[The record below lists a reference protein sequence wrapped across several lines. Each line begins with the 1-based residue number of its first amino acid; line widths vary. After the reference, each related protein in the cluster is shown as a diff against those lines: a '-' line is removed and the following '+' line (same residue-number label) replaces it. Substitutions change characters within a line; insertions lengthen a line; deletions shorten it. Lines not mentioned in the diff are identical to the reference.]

1 MLREIARIFET
12 EYNEKGRENDKDYL
26 ISVNHIP
33 EDGDY
38 VLLEEFEGGYKE
50 FERIK
55 VKKDKKTKK
64 VETVNPY
71 FDFIRSADYMSR
83 YLESNKA
90 IKDKNI
96 HSNNYL
102 TLFIKKENLFNKKI
116 NGKVLSEY
124 YEVFRNPYNNKYKY
138 PPIRN
143 SYEAAEQK
151 YGASNVERIDKIEK
165 WVKENLFEL
174 SNESDKTY
182 LKLFF
187 YCDDLETYRN
197 ESEKYILTNIYNSAD
212 YNVVINNKIYG
223 LPNNNMTLNQ
233 KKPYFEQKTRK
244 NPVPFLISQDE
255 VLLQKKMFDHL
266 KNVSEE
272 GNTNLYIN
280 DDSGISAFDNSEV
293 PKEDFSGYFMRIQ
306 KGMETEIHDFDTI
319 VNYTNA
325 RKPIHVRNVLEIE
338 NSDIQYEKIFTM
350 NKMKDTINK
359 TLFRG
364 YLTNNYFT
372 EAKDMN
378 IEYAYIKRN
387 IILSRNALFNWFYK
401 GVEHG
406 VWVVLNKSALDLI
419 KGSIFNNYI
428 NPAREQYNLYK
439 SLKIYFEKEESEN
452 IMMDVNT
459 LREKINSEITSS
471 IESDSEYF
479 FAVGQLANYFLSL
492 SKAKLKRHSLSNG
505 ILNAKSDVKIKSELH
520 KLFFKYN
527 NETQNS
533 RRFNNLY
540 SMINGYYPNGNVDV
554 DSLIRGYLHSS
565 LIYEKSN
572 KKNSD
577 NMSENLNSE
586 NEIREEVQ

>member
-1 MLREIARIFET
+1 MLREIAEIFEI
-12 EYNEKGRENDKDYL
+12 EYNEKSREDNKDYI

-38 VLLEEFEGGYKE
+38 VLLKEFEGGYKE

-102 TLFIKKENLFNKKI
+102 TLFIKKENLFNGKI
-116 NGKVLSEY
+116 NDKSLTEY
-124 YEVFRNPYNNKYKY
+124 YEVFKNPYNTKYKTS
-138 PPIRN
+138 PIRA
-143 SYEAAEQK
+143 SYVAAEEK
-151 YGASNVERIDKIEK
+151 YGVSNIERIGKIEK
-165 WVKENLFEL
+165 WVKENIFGLC
-174 SNESDKTY
+174 SESDKTY

-187 YCDDLETYRN
+187 YCDDLETYRK
-197 ESEKYILTNIYNSAD
+197 ESEKYISTNIYNSAD
-212 YNVVINNKIYG
+212 YNVVIDDKIYG

-233 KKPYFEQKTRK
+233 KKPYFEQRTRK
-244 NPVPFLISQDE
+244 NTVPFLISQDE

-266 KNVSEE
+266 KNISDE
-272 GNTNLYIN
+272 GKLNLYIN
-280 DDSGISAFDNSEV
+280 DENSISAYDNKQV
-293 PKEDFSGYFMRIQ
+293 PEEDFSGYFMRIQ
-306 KGMETEIHDFDTI
+306 KGMEIEIHDFDTI
-319 VNYTNA
+319 VNFTNA
-325 RKPIHVRNVLEIE
+325 RKPIQIRNVLEIE
-338 NSDIQYEKIFTM
+338 NSKIQYEKIHTL
-350 NKMKDTINK
+350 NKMKDIINN

-378 IEYAYIKRN
+378 IEYTHIKRN
-387 IILSRNALFNWFYK
+387 IILSRDALFNWFYK

-406 VWVVLNKSALDLI
+406 VWVVLKKSSLDLI
-419 KGSIFNNYI
+419 KGSIFNSYI

-452 IMMDVNT
+452 LMMDVNT
-459 LREKINSEITSS
+459 LREKINSKITSS

-492 SKAKLKRHSLSNG
+492 SKAKMKKHSLSNS
-505 ILNAKSDVKIKSELH
+505 ILNAKSDEKIKSELH

-527 NETQNS
+527 NETQNN

-540 SMINGYYPNGNVDV
+540 SMINGYYPKDRVDV

-565 LIYEKSN
+565 IIYEKST
-572 KKNSD
+572 KENSGE
-577 NMSENLNSE
+577 STENIN
-586 NEIREEVQ
+586 NEKE

>member
-1 MLREIARIFET
+1 MLRETAKIFET
-12 EYNEKGRENDKDYL
+12 EYKEKSREDNKDYM

-38 VLLEEFEGGYKE
+38 VLLEEFEDGYKE
-50 FERIK
+50 FERII
-55 VKKDKKTKK
+55 VKRDKRTKQ
-64 VETVNPY
+64 VETTSQH

-90 IKDKNI
+90 VKDKNI

-116 NGKVLSEY
+116 NDEVLSEY
-124 YEVFRNPYNNKYKY
+124 YEVFRDPYNTKYKTS
-138 PPIRN
+138 PIRD
-143 SYEAAEQK
+143 SYTAAEDK
-151 YGASNVERIDKIEK
+151 YGVSDVERIEKIER
-165 WVKENLFEL
+165 WVKDNLFDLCSEV
-174 SNESDKTY
+174 DKTY

-187 YCDDLETYRN
+187 YCDDLETYRK

-212 YNVVINNKIYG
+212 YNVVIDDKIYG

-244 NPVPFLISQDE
+244 NTVPFLISQGE

-272 GNTNLYIN
+272 GKSNLYIN
-280 DDSGISAFDNSEV
+280 DDNGIAAYDNKKV
-293 PKEDFSGYFMRIQ
+293 PEEDFSGYFMRIQ
-306 KGMETEIHDFDTI
+306 RGMEVEIHDVDTI
-319 VNYTNA
+319 VNFTNA
-325 RKPIHVRNVLEIE
+325 RKPINIINVLEIE
-338 NSDIQYEKIFTM
+338 NSDIEYGSIHTL
-350 NKMKDTINK
+350 NKMKDVINK

-378 IEYAYIKRN
+378 IDYAHIKRN
-387 IILSRNALFNWFYK
+387 IILSRDALFSWFYK

-419 KGSIFNNYI
+419 KSSIFNNYI

-459 LREKINSEITSS
+459 LREKINSDITPC

-492 SKAKLKRHSLSNG
+492 SKAKLKRHSLSNS
-505 ILNAKSDVKIKSELH
+505 ILNAKSDVRIKSELH

-533 RRFNNLY
+533 KRFNNLY
-540 SMINGYYPNGNVDV
+540 SMISGYYPEDSVDN
-554 DSLIRGYLHSS
+554 DSLIRGYLHNS
-565 LIYEKSN
+565 LIYEKA
-572 KKNSD
+572 KKENID
-577 NMSENLNSE
+577 NVGNINNEN
-586 NEIREEVQ
+586 RVKEEM

>member
-1 MLREIARIFET
+1 MLRETAKIFET
-12 EYNEKGRENDKDYL
+12 EYKEKAKEGNRDYM
-26 ISVNHIP
+26 ISINHVP

-38 VLLEEFEGGYKE
+38 VLLEEFEDGYKE
-50 FERIK
+50 FERII
-55 VKKDKKTKK
+55 VKKDKKTKQ
-64 VETVNPY
+64 VETTNPY

-102 TLFIKKENLFNKKI
+102 TLFIKKENLFNGKI
-116 NGKVLSEY
+116 KEKALTEY
-124 YEVFRNPYNNKYKY
+124 YKVFREPYNSKYKDY
-138 PPIRN
+138 PIRG

-151 YGASNVERIDKIEK
+151 YGVSDVERIKKIEK
-165 WVKENLFEL
+165 WVKDNLFSLCSE
-174 SNESDKTY
+174 NDKTY

-187 YCDDLETYRN
+187 YCDDLEIYRN

-212 YNVVINNKIYG
+212 YNVVINDKIYG

-244 NPVPFLISQDE
+244 NTVPFLISQDE

-272 GNTNLYIN
+272 GKTNLYIN
-280 DDSGISAFDNSEV
+280 DENGICVYDNKQV
-293 PKEDFSGYFMRIQ
+293 PEEDFAGYFMRIQ
-306 KGMETEIHDFDTI
+306 RGMETEIHDFDTI
-319 VNYTNA
+319 VNFTNA
-325 RKPIHVRNVLEIE
+325 REPIEIINVLEIE
-338 NSDIQYEKIFTM
+338 NSNIEYGETQTLNKI
-350 NKMKDTINK
+350 KDAINK
-359 TLFRG
+359 TLFRDN
-364 YLTNNYFT
+364 LTKNYFT
-372 EAKDMN
+372 EAKNMD
-378 IEYAYIKRN
+378 IKHVHIKRN

-406 VWVVLNKSALDLI
+406 VWVVLSKSALDLI
-419 KGSIFNNYI
+419 KGSIFNNNI

-452 IMMDVNT
+452 IMMDVDT
-459 LREKINSEITSS
+459 LREKINSEVTSY

-492 SKAKLKRHSLSNG
+492 SKAKLKKHSLSNS
-505 ILNAKSDVKIKSELH
+505 ILNAKGDVKIKSELH

-533 RRFNNLY
+533 KRFNNLY
-540 SMINGYYPNGNVDV
+540 SMISGYYPKGNVDA

-565 LIYEKSN
+565 LIYEKS
-572 KKNSD
+572 KKGNSD
-577 NMSENLNSE
+577 NAKNIN
-586 NEIREEVQ
+586 NEKQIREEE

>member
-1 MLREIARIFET
+1 MLRETAQIFEK
-12 EYNEKGRENDKDYL
+12 EYSDKSRDDDKDYM

-38 VLLEEFEGGYKE
+38 VLLEEFEDGYRE
-50 FERIK
+50 FERIV
-55 VKKDKKTKK
+55 VKKDKKTRQ
-64 VETVNPY
+64 VETTNPY
-71 FDFIRSADYMSR
+71 FSFIRSADYISR

-102 TLFIKKENLFNKKI
+102 TLFIKKENLFNNKI
-116 NGKVLSEY
+116 NNNALTEY
-124 YEVFRNPYNNKYKY
+124 YEVFRAPYNSKYKDY
-138 PPIRN
+138 PIRA

-151 YGASNVERIDKIEK
+151 YGVSNIRRIEKIEK
-165 WVKENLFEL
+165 WVKENLYNL
-174 SNESDKTY
+174 CSESDKTY

-187 YCDDLETYRN
+187 YCDDMESYRN
-197 ESEKYILTNIYNSAD
+197 ESEKYILTNIYNSAN
-212 YNVVINNKIYG
+212 YNVTLNDKIYG

-233 KKPYFEQKTRK
+233 KKPYFEQQTRK
-244 NPVPFLISQDE
+244 NSVPFLISQDE
-255 VLLQKKMFDHL
+255 VLIQKKLFDHL

-272 GNTNLYIN
+272 GKTNLYIN
-280 DDSGISAFDNSEV
+280 DDIGISSYDNKQAPE
-293 PKEDFSGYFMRIQ
+293 EAFSGYFMRIQ
-306 KGMETEIHDFDTI
+306 RGMETEIHDFDTI
-319 VNYTNA
+319 VNFSDA
-325 RKPIHVRNVLEIE
+325 RKPIKIINVLEIE
-338 NSDIQYEKIFTM
+338 NSDIEDGSIHTL
-350 NKMKDTINK
+350 NRMKDVINR

-378 IEYAYIKRN
+378 IDYVHIKRN
-387 IILSRNALFNWFYK
+387 IILSRDALFSWFYK

-419 KGSIFNNYI
+419 KSSIFNNYI

-459 LREKINSEITSS
+459 LREKINSDITPC

-492 SKAKLKRHSLSNG
+492 SKAKLKRHSLSNS

-533 RRFNNLY
+533 KRFNNLY
-540 SMINGYYPNGNVDV
+540 SMISGYYPEGSVDN

-565 LIYEKSN
+565 LIYEKA
-572 KKNSD
+572 KKESID
-577 NMSENLNSE
+577 NEGNIN
-586 NEIREEVQ
+586 NVNGVKEEV